1 MRMPIRAVERT
12 AMKRDEPIHM
22 LAKRSVVD
30 VDPDWTL
37 RRVAELLADD
47 YIGAAVVRGV
57 RPMGAEGSR
66 ADGIISE
73 RDIVRALAEGV
84 DPDAERAR
92 NVMTTDLATAAPGES
107 ITTVAQR
114 MLDDEIRHVPIEEN
128 GVVVGVVS
136 ERDMLRALIAD

>member
-1 MRMPIRAVERT
+1 MPVPIRDRERT

-30 VDPDWTL
+30 VEPDWTL

-57 RPMGAEGSR
+57 HPTGAEGSR

-73 RDIVRALAEGV
+73 RDIVRALADGA
-84 DPDAERAR
+84 DPDAERVR
-92 NVMTTDLATAAPGES
+92 NVMTMDLATAAPGES
-107 ITTVAQR
+107 VRSVAER
-114 MLDDEIRHVPIEEN
+114 MLDDEIRHIPIEDD
-128 GVVVGVVS
+128 GIVIGVVS
-136 ERDMLRALIAD
+136 ERDVLRALVAE